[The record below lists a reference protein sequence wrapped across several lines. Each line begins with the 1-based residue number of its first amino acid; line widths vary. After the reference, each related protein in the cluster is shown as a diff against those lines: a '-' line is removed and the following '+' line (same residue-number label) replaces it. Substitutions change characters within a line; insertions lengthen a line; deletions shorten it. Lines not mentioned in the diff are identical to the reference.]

1 VIRLRPAGAADVAA
15 VTDFLAGLEPSAAWL
30 RFGVGLGVP
39 SRAFVHRLVSRG
51 EDRGSW
57 VADVD
62 GGVVAHASWTRLP
75 DGVSAELGIV
85 VAEHWRRSGLGR
97 LLGRAVGDEACAAGA
112 ERLRFEV
119 LPANLPA
126 RSLVTHLWPTTEG
139 RLVDGMVVYDVPL
152 RRHAHVC

>member
-1 VIRLRPAGAADVAA
+1 MIRLRPAGAADVAA

-75 DGVSAELGIV
+75 DGSVGPSAT
-85 VAEHWRRSGLGR
+85 RRARPEPS
-97 LLGRAVGDEACAAGA
+97 ACAS
-112 ERLRFEV
+112 RCCR
-119 LPANLPA
+119 PTSPRA
-126 RSLVTHLWPTTEG
+126 RW
-139 RLVDGMVVYDVPL
+139 
-152 RRHAHVC
+152 